1 MASPTAT
8 DPVLLAERAHL
19 LRAREQLGR
28 MRERAE
34 RIADYGVDE
43 LASYALG
50 AVRARR
56 LRALADDPSA
66 VVTVALPRAVYV
78 ARENSQTC
86 GLRSANVAARIA
98 PGSASRAFTPY
109 KRQTLRMARSR
120 SPAAFS
126 TARRKRRNSEDS
138 PITTR
143 LSCFC

>member
-1 MASPTAT
+1 MPLEGSRSGERGPAPASVRTSARGMPGAVGPATRFRDQVQPPPPATTSSHHRGSVMASPTAT

-56 LRALADDPSA
+56 LRALADDPS
-66 VVTVALPRAVYV
+66 VPPFFGRLDRPPDV
-78 ARENSQTC
+78 EH
-86 GLRSANVAARIA
+86 
-98 PGSASRAFTPY
+98 
-109 KRQTLRMARSR
+109 
-120 SPAAFS
+120 PAGETFHAG
-126 TARRKRRNSEDS
+126 RR
-138 PITTR
+138 
-143 LSCFC
+143 